1 MSELKHDLTAR
12 LESFLS
18 RALPEFRT
26 LTSLERLTGGASQET
41 YALEIDTSG
50 GVRRLALR
58 REAGGQPMAHTAG
71 QVGLANEARVLRAA
85 HAARVPVP
93 EILATLGPEEGL
105 GEGFL
110 MPWLSGETLGSKIV
124 RDPVLTALQPS
135 LAYQCGQVL
144 ARIHGMDI
152 ARHALEDCL
161 TVTPPAA
168 LVEQTYARYRALDT
182 PQPMID
188 YTARWLLANLPCA
201 PRQTV
206 VHGDFR
212 NGNLMVSPAGI
223 VAVLDWEIA
232 HCGDP
237 MRDLGWL
244 CTHSWRFGRAEKP
257 VGGFGEYAELFA
269 GYTAES
275 GLAVDPTHVRFWEI
289 FGSFW
294 WAVGCLSMADQY
306 RHGPDRTVER
316 PAIGRRSSECQV
328 DCVNFL
334 IPGDVTQV
342 DATAAPDTALPS
354 TLELLASVREF
365 LRGDLAQALPERA
378 QYLARVA
385 ANSLEI
391 IRRELLHGDAA
402 RAAERARLATL
413 LGTSAPLA
421 ELRWDL
427 VRRLRAG
434 DFALDDAGLTAHL
447 RMTVVNE
454 VLIDQPRYAGAE
466 TALVTPC

>member
-1 MSELKHDLTAR
+1 MHEPNGELSAR
-12 LESFLS
+12 LEALLS
-18 RALPEFRT
+18 RALPEFRA
-26 LTSLERLTGGASQET
+26 LTAYERLTGGASQET
-41 YALEIDTSG
+41 YSLEISTAG
-50 GVRRLALR
+50 GTRRLALR

-71 QVGLANEARVLRAA
+71 QIGLANEARVLRAA
-85 HAARVPVP
+85 HAAAVPVP
-93 EILATLGPEEGL
+93 EILATLAPSDGL

-124 RDPVLTALQPS
+124 RDPVLAALQPA

-152 ARHALEDCL
+152 ARHGLGDCL
-161 TVTPPAA
+161 AVTPPAA
-168 LVEQTYARYRALDT
+168 LVEQTYARYLAFET

-188 YTARWLLANLPCA
+188 YSARWLLANLPRA
-201 PRQTV
+201 PRHTL

-212 NGNLMVSPAGI
+212 NGNLMMSAQGI
-223 VAVLDWEIA
+223 VGVLDWEIA
-232 HCGDP
+232 HLGDP

-244 CTHSWRFGRAEKP
+244 CTHSWRFGRAAKP

-275 GLAVDPTHVRFWEI
+275 GLEVDPTHVRFWEI

-334 IPGDVTQV
+334 IPGAVAQV
-342 DATAAPDTALPS
+342 DADPTRDTALPS
-354 TLELLASVREF
+354 TFELLASVREF
-365 LRGDLAQALPERA
+365 LREGLGNALPERA
-378 QYLARVA
+378 QYLSRVA

-391 IRRELLHGDAA
+391 MRRDLLHGGAA
-402 RAAERARLATL
+402 RAAEQARLATL
-413 LGTSAPLA
+413 LGDQAPLA
-421 ELRWDL
+421 ELRWRL
-427 VRRLRAG
+427 VHRLRAG
-434 DFALDDAGLTAHL
+434 DFALDNPHLTAHL
-447 RMTVVNE
+447 RVTVVNE

-466 TALVTPC
+466 LALGTI